1 MKKTANTPISR
12 RLVLGAAMV
21 AAGLTISACGGGGAT
36 SSGSG
41 SGGNVELN
49 FVFWGDAN
57 RAKMTEAA
65 LRIFEKKNP
74 GITVKTEYQDS
85 APYADK
91 LATRFAGGN
100 PPDVLAMANRS
111 LLEYAQR
118 GTLADLKSFPELNLD
133 KVPETTLSRG
143 EVDGKLYGLAT
154 GVTTIGMVVNKTIT
168 DQAGVTIPDDK
179 TWSWED
185 YAKFATEVTQKTGGK
200 VYGAGYDVA
209 TETGP
214 IMLARQRGE
223 DFYTKDNK
231 LGVSEKT
238 IEDWFQYSV
247 DLRKAGGYPP
257 AGFFEQIG
265 GSPAQS
271 YLAKGTVASQ
281 IIPINNFRG
290 YNEAV
295 EGEVVLLRIPGES
308 SGERRGYS
316 ADPTMLWSIAAKSKH
331 PKEAAKLVD
340 FLTNDAEGAAEVLTQ
355 RGVPI
360 NPEVADSITP
370 KLSADDKT
378 FVDLMAAIQEED
390 LPPAYVY
397 PKGASV
403 VADTLKQLTTEVEF
417 GRISPADAAKTFM
430 EKSNAAINK

>member
-1 MKKTANTPISR
+1 MKKTTSTPIPR
-12 RLVLGAAMV
+12 RIILGAALT
-21 AAGLTISACGGGGAT
+21 AAGLALSGCGGAT
-36 SSGSG
+36 SPSAG
-41 SGGNVELN
+41 GGNVELN
-49 FVFWGDAN
+49 FVYWGDSN
-57 RAKMTEAA
+57 RAKMTDAA
-65 LRIFEKKNP
+65 IKIFEEKNP
-74 GITVKTEYQDS
+74 GITVKSEYQDS
-85 APYADK
+85 GPYADK

-100 PPDVLAMANRS
+100 PPDVLNMANRT

-118 GTLADLKSFPELNLD
+118 GTLADLKSLPEINLE
-133 KVPETTLSRG
+133 KIPQTIQSRG

-154 GVTTIGMVVNKTIT
+154 GVNLIGMVVNKTIT

-185 YAKFATEVTQKTGGK
+185 YAEFATEVTQKTGGK
-200 VYGAGYDVA
+200 IYGAGYDVA

-214 IMLARQRGE
+214 ILFARQRGE
-223 DFYTKDNK
+223 DFYTKDNR
-231 LGVSEKT
+231 LGVSEDT
-238 IEDWFQYSV
+238 IREWFQYSV

-290 YNEAV
+290 YNEAS
-295 EGEVVLLRIPGES
+295 GGNLVLLRMPGETT
-308 SGERRGYS
+308 EKRRGYS
-316 ADPTMLWSIAAKSKH
+316 ADPSMLWSVAAKSKH
-331 PKEAAKLVD
+331 PKEAAKLLNFLINDVD
-340 FLTNDAEGAAEVLTQ
+340 GAAETLTQ

-360 NPEVADSITP
+360 NPEVTEAIMP
-370 KLSADDKT
+370 KLGADDTK
-378 FVDLMAAIQEED
+378 FVQMVADIQKDE
-390 LPPAYVY
+390 LAPAYVY

-403 VADTLKQLTTEVEF
+403 VADTLKQLATEVEF
-417 GRISPADAAKTFM
+417 GRVTPADAAKTFL

>member
-1 MKKTANTPISR
+1 MKKTASTGISR
-12 RLVLGAAMV
+12 RIFLGAAAT
-21 AAGLTISACGGGGAT
+21 AAGLALSGCGGGGSPAA
-36 SSGSG
+36 
-41 SGGNVELN
+41 GGNVELN
-49 FVFWGDAN
+49 FVYWGDAT
-57 RAKMTEAA
+57 RAKMTDEAIK
-65 LRIFEKKNP
+65 IFEQKNP
-74 GITVKTEYQDS
+74 GITVKSEYQDS

-118 GTLADLKSFPELNLD
+118 GTLADLKKLPELNLD
-133 KVPETTLSRG
+133 KIPDTVLSRG

-154 GVTTIGMVVNKTIT
+154 GVTTIGMVVNKNIT

-200 VYGAGYDVA
+200 VYGAGYDVS

-214 IMLARQRGE
+214 ILLARQRGE
-223 DFYTKDNK
+223 DFYTQDNK
-231 LGVSEKT
+231 LGVSEET
-238 IEDWFQYSV
+238 MSQWFQYSV

-265 GSPAQS
+265 GSAAQS

-281 IIPINNFRG
+281 IIPINNFKG
-290 YNEAV
+290 YNDAA
-295 EGEVVLLRIPGES
+295 GGNVVLLRMPGETTQK
-308 SGERRGYS
+308 RRGYS

-331 PKEAAKLVD
+331 PKEAAKLLD
-340 FLTNDAEGAAEVLTQ
+340 FLTNDSDGAAQTLTQ

-360 NPEVADSITP
+360 NPDVAASITP
-370 KLSADDKT
+370 KLSPGDTT
-378 FVDLMAAIQEED
+378 FVNMMAAIQEDD
-390 LPPAYVY
+390 LPAAYVY

-403 VADTLKQLTTEVEF
+403 VADTLKQLATEVEF
-417 GRISPADAAKTFM
+417 GRVTPAEAAKTFL

>member
-1 MKKTANTPISR
+1 MKMTVQLHTR
-12 RLVLGAAMV
+12 RTVLA
-21 AAGLTISACGGGGAT
+21 AAGLTLGLALTGCA
-36 SSGSG
+36 GSG
-41 SGGNVELN
+41 NPAGQNGSVELN

-57 RAKMTEAA
+57 RAKVTEAA
-65 LRIFEKKNP
+65 LRVFEEKNP
-74 GITVKTEYQDS
+74 GIKVKTEYQDS
-85 APYADK
+85 GPYADK

-118 GTLADLKSFPELNLD
+118 GTLADLKTFPELKLD
-133 KVPETTLSRG
+133 AVPETVLSRG
-143 EVDGKLYGLAT
+143 TVDGKLYGLAT

-185 YAKFATEVTQKTGGK
+185 YAKFASEVTQKTGGK
-200 VYGAGYDVA
+200 VYGAGFDVA

-214 IMLARQRGE
+214 ILLARQRGE

-231 LGVSEKT
+231 LGVSEET
-238 IEDWFQYSV
+238 IRDWFQYSV

-281 IIPINNFRG
+281 IIPINNFKG
-290 YNEAV
+290 YNDAV
-295 EGEVVLLRIPGES
+295 EGDLVLLRIPGETTA
-308 SGERRGYS
+308 ERRGYS
-316 ADPTMLWSIAAKSKH
+316 ADPTMLWSVAAKSKH

-340 FLTNDAEGAAEVLTQ
+340 FLTNDSDGAAHTLTQ

-360 NPEVADSITP
+360 NPDVAESITS
-370 KLSADDKT
+370 KLSKDDKT
-378 FVDLMAAIQEED
+378 FVDMMAAIQEDE
-390 LPPAYVY
+390 LPEAYVY

-417 GRISPADAAKTFM
+417 GRISPADAAKTFL
-430 EKSNAAINK
+430 EKSNAAIKK

>member
-1 MKKTANTPISR
+1 MKKTTSTHIPR
-12 RLVLGAAMV
+12 RIILGAALT
-21 AAGLTISACGGGGAT
+21 AAGLALSGCGGAT
-36 SSGSG
+36 SPSSG
-41 SGGNVELN
+41 GGNVELN
-49 FVFWGDAN
+49 FVYWGDSN
-57 RAKMTEAA
+57 RAKMTDAA
-65 LRIFEKKNP
+65 IKIFEEKNP
-74 GITVKTEYQDS
+74 GITVKSEYQDS
-85 APYADK
+85 GPYADK

-100 PPDVLAMANRS
+100 PPDVLNMANRT

-118 GTLADLKSFPELNLD
+118 GTLADLKSLPEINLD
-133 KVPETTLSRG
+133 NIPQTIQSRG

-154 GVTTIGMVVNKTIT
+154 GVNLIGMVVNKTIT

-185 YAKFATEVTQKTGGK
+185 YARFATEVTQKTGGK
-200 VYGAGYDVA
+200 IYGAGYDVA

-214 IMLARQRGE
+214 ILFARQRGE

-231 LGVSEKT
+231 LGVSEDT
-238 IEDWFQYSV
+238 IRDWFQYSV

-290 YNEAV
+290 YNEAA
-295 EGEVVLLRIPGES
+295 GGNLVLLRMPGETT
-308 SGERRGYS
+308 EKRRGYS
-316 ADPTMLWSIAAKSKH
+316 ADPSMLWSVAAKSKH
-331 PKEAAKLVD
+331 PKEAAKLLNFLINDVD
-340 FLTNDAEGAAEVLTQ
+340 GAAETLTQ

-360 NPEVADSITP
+360 NPEVTEAIMP
-370 KLSADDKT
+370 KLGADDTK
-378 FVDLMAAIQEED
+378 FVQMVADIQKDE
-390 LPPAYVY
+390 LAPAYVY

-403 VADTLKQLTTEVEF
+403 VADTLKQLATEVEF
-417 GRISPADAAKTFM
+417 GRVTPADAAKTFL

>member
-1 MKKTANTPISR
+1 MKMTVQLHTR
-12 RLVLGAAMV
+12 RTVLA
-21 AAGLTISACGGGGAT
+21 AAGLTLGLALTGCA
-36 SSGSG
+36 GSG
-41 SGGNVELN
+41 NPAGQNGTVELN

-57 RAKMTEAA
+57 RAKVTEAA
-65 LRIFEKKNP
+65 LRVFEEKNP
-74 GITVKTEYQDS
+74 GIKVKTEYQDS
-85 APYADK
+85 GPYADK

-118 GTLADLKSFPELNLD
+118 GTLADLKTLPELKLD
-133 KVPETTLSRG
+133 AVPETVLSRG
-143 EVDGKLYGLAT
+143 TVDGKLYGLAT
-154 GVTTIGMVVNKTIT
+154 GVTSIGVVVNKTIT

-185 YAKFATEVTQKTGGK
+185 YAKFASEVTQKTGGK

-214 IMLARQRGE
+214 ILLARQRGE

-231 LGVSEKT
+231 LGVSEET
-238 IEDWFQYSV
+238 IRDWFQYSV

-281 IIPINNFRG
+281 IIPINNFKG
-290 YNEAV
+290 YNDAV
-295 EGEVVLLRIPGES
+295 EGDVVLLRVPGETTS
-308 SGERRGYS
+308 ERRGYS
-316 ADPTMLWSIAAKSKH
+316 ADPTMLWSVAAKSKH

-340 FLTNDAEGAAEVLTQ
+340 FLTNDSDGAAHTLTQ

-360 NPEVADSITP
+360 NPDVAESITS
-370 KLSADDKT
+370 KLSKDDKT
-378 FVDLMAAIQEED
+378 FVDMMAAIQEDE
-390 LPPAYVY
+390 LPEAYVY

-403 VADTLKQLTTEVEF
+403 VADTLKQLATEVEF
-417 GRISPADAAKTFM
+417 GRISPADAAKTFL

>member
-1 MKKTANTPISR
+1 MKTTVKFQPR
-12 RLVLGAAMV
+12 RRAILGAAIT
-21 AAGLTISACGGGGAT
+21 AAGLALSGCGAGAT
-36 SSGSG
+36 PAGG
-41 SGGNVELN
+41 GGNVELN

-65 LRIFEKKNP
+65 LRIFEEKNP

-85 APYADK
+85 GPYADK

-100 PPDVLAMANRS
+100 PPDVLNMANRS

-118 GTLADLKSFPELNLD
+118 GTLADLKSMPELNLD
-133 KVPETTLSRG
+133 EVPESVLSRG
-143 EVDGKLYGLAT
+143 TVDGKLYGLAT
-154 GVTTIGMVVNKTIT
+154 GVTTIGIVVNKTIT
-168 DQAGVTIPDDK
+168 DQAGVAIPDDK

-223 DFYTKDNK
+223 DFYTEDNK
-231 LGVSEKT
+231 LGVSEET
-238 IEDWFQYSV
+238 IRDWFQYSV

-281 IIPINNFRG
+281 IIPINNFKG
-290 YNEAV
+290 YNDAV
-295 EGEVVLLRIPGES
+295 EGEVVLLRIPGETS
-308 SGERRGYS
+308 AERRGYS
-316 ADPTMLWSIAAKSKH
+316 ADPSMLWSIAAKSKH
-331 PKEAAKLVD
+331 PKEAAKLLN
-340 FLTNDAEGAAEVLTQ
+340 FLVNDSDGAAETLTQ

-360 NPEVADSITP
+360 NPEVAQSITP
-370 KLSADDKT
+370 KLSTDDKT
-378 FVDLMAAIQEED
+378 FVDMMAAIQEDD

-403 VADTLKQLTTEVEF
+403 VADTLKQLATEVEF
-417 GRISPADAAKTFM
+417 GRISPADAAKTFL

>member
-1 MKKTANTPISR
+1 MKTTVKFQPR
-12 RLVLGAAMV
+12 RRAILGAAIT
-21 AAGLTISACGGGGAT
+21 AAGLALSGCGAGAT
-36 SSGSG
+36 PAGG
-41 SGGNVELN
+41 GGNVELN

-65 LRIFEKKNP
+65 LRIFEQKNP

-85 APYADK
+85 GPYADK

-100 PPDVLAMANRS
+100 PPDVLNMANRS

-118 GTLADLKSFPELNLD
+118 GTLADLKSMPELNLEE
-133 KVPETTLSRG
+133 VPESVLSRG
-143 EVDGKLYGLAT
+143 TVDGKLYGLAT
-154 GVTTIGMVVNKTIT
+154 GVTTIGVVVNKTIT
-168 DQAGVTIPDDK
+168 DQAGVAIPDDK

-223 DFYTKDNK
+223 DFYTEDNK
-231 LGVSEKT
+231 LGVSEET
-238 IEDWFQYSV
+238 IRDWFQYSV

-281 IIPINNFRG
+281 IIPINNFKG
-290 YNEAV
+290 YNDAV
-295 EGEVVLLRIPGES
+295 EGEVVLLRIPGETS
-308 SGERRGYS
+308 AERRGYS
-316 ADPTMLWSIAAKSKH
+316 ADPSMLWSIAAKSKH
-331 PKEAAKLVD
+331 PKEAAKLLN
-340 FLTNDAEGAAEVLTQ
+340 FLVNDSDGAAETLTQ

-360 NPEVADSITP
+360 NPEVAESIAP
-370 KLSADDKT
+370 KLSTDDKT
-378 FVDLMAAIQEED
+378 FVEMMAAIQEDE
-390 LPPAYVY
+390 LPPAFVY

-403 VADTLKQLTTEVEF
+403 VADTLKQLATEVEF
-417 GRISPADAAKTFM
+417 GRVSPADAAKTFL

>member
-1 MKKTANTPISR
+1 MKKTTSTRIPR
-12 RLVLGAAMV
+12 RIILGAALT
-21 AAGLTISACGGGGAT
+21 AAGLALSGCGGAT
-36 SSGSG
+36 SPSSG
-41 SGGNVELN
+41 GGNVELN
-49 FVFWGDAN
+49 FVYWGDSN
-57 RAKMTEAA
+57 RAKMTDAA
-65 LRIFEKKNP
+65 IKIFEEKNP
-74 GITVKTEYQDS
+74 GITVKSEYQDS
-85 APYADK
+85 GPYADK

-100 PPDVLAMANRS
+100 PPDVLNMANRT

-118 GTLADLKSFPELNLD
+118 GTLADLKSLPEINLD
-133 KVPETTLSRG
+133 NIPQTIQSRG

-154 GVTTIGMVVNKTIT
+154 GVNLIGMVVNKTIT

-185 YAKFATEVTQKTGGK
+185 YARFATEVTQKTGGK
-200 VYGAGYDVA
+200 IYGAGYDVA

-214 IMLARQRGE
+214 ILFARQRGE

-231 LGVSEKT
+231 LGVSEDT
-238 IEDWFQYSV
+238 IREWFQYSV

-290 YNEAV
+290 YNEAA
-295 EGEVVLLRIPGES
+295 GGNLVLLRMPGETT
-308 SGERRGYS
+308 EKRRGYS
-316 ADPTMLWSIAAKSKH
+316 ADPSMLWSVAAKSKH
-331 PKEAAKLVD
+331 PKEAAKLLNFLINDVD
-340 FLTNDAEGAAEVLTQ
+340 GAAETLTQ

-360 NPEVADSITP
+360 NPEVTEAIMP
-370 KLSADDKT
+370 KLGADDTK
-378 FVDLMAAIQEED
+378 FVQMVADIQKDE
-390 LPPAYVY
+390 LAPAYVY

-403 VADTLKQLTTEVEF
+403 VADTLKQLATEVEF
-417 GRISPADAAKTFM
+417 GRVTPADAAKTFL

>member
-1 MKKTANTPISR
+1 MKKTANNPISR

-36 SSGSG
+36 SSG

-295 EGEVVLLRIPGES
+295 EGEVVLLRIPGET

-316 ADPTMLWSIAAKSKH
+316 ADPTMLWSVAAKSKH

>member
-1 MKKTANTPISR
+1 MKKTASTPIPR
-12 RLVLGAAMV
+12 RLVLGAAVV
-21 AAGLTISACGGGGAT
+21 AAGLALSACGGGGAT
-36 SSGSG
+36 SSG

-295 EGEVVLLRIPGES
+295 EGEVVLLRIPGET

-316 ADPTMLWSIAAKSKH
+316 ADPTMLWSVAAKSKH

>member
-1 MKKTANTPISR
+1 MKKTASTGFSR
-12 RLVLGAAMV
+12 RIFLGAAAT
-21 AAGLTISACGGGGAT
+21 AAGLALSGCGGGGSPAA
-36 SSGSG
+36 
-41 SGGNVELN
+41 GGNVELN
-49 FVFWGDAN
+49 FVYWGDAT
-57 RAKMTEAA
+57 RAKMTDEAIK
-65 LRIFEKKNP
+65 IFEQKNP
-74 GITVKTEYQDS
+74 GITVKSEYQDS

-118 GTLADLKSFPELNLD
+118 GTLADLKKLPELNLD
-133 KVPETTLSRG
+133 KIPDTVLSRG

-154 GVTTIGMVVNKTIT
+154 GVTTIGMVVNKNIT

-200 VYGAGYDVA
+200 VYGAGYDVS

-214 IMLARQRGE
+214 ILLARQRGE
-223 DFYTKDNK
+223 DFYTQDNK
-231 LGVSEKT
+231 LGVSEET
-238 IEDWFQYSV
+238 MSQWFQYSV

-265 GSPAQS
+265 GSAAQS

-281 IIPINNFRG
+281 IIPINNFKG
-290 YNEAV
+290 YNDAA
-295 EGEVVLLRIPGES
+295 GGNVVLLRMPGETTQK
-308 SGERRGYS
+308 RRGYS

-331 PKEAAKLVD
+331 PKEAAKLLD
-340 FLTNDAEGAAEVLTQ
+340 FLTNDSDGAAQTLTQ

-360 NPEVADSITP
+360 NPDVAASITP
-370 KLSADDKT
+370 KLSPGDTT
-378 FVDLMAAIQEED
+378 FVNMMAAIQEDD

-403 VADTLKQLTTEVEF
+403 VADTLKQLATEVEF
-417 GRISPADAAKTFM
+417 GRVTPAEAAKTFL

>member
-1 MKKTANTPISR
+1 MKKTASTPIPR
-12 RLVLGAAMV
+12 RIILGAAV
-21 AAGLTISACGGGGAT
+21 TAAGLALSGCAGA
-36 SSGSG
+36 SSPS

-49 FVFWGDAN
+49 FVYWGDSN
-57 RAKMTEAA
+57 RAKMTDAA
-65 LRIFEKKNP
+65 IKIFEEKNP
-74 GITVKTEYQDS
+74 GITVKSEYQDS
-85 APYADK
+85 GPYADK

-100 PPDVLAMANRS
+100 PPDVLNMANRS

-118 GTLADLKSFPELNLD
+118 GTLADLKSLPEIQLD
-133 KVPETTLSRG
+133 NIPATIQSRG

-154 GVTTIGMVVNKTIT
+154 GVNLIGMVVNKTIT
-168 DQAGVTIPDDK
+168 DQAGVAIPDDK

-200 VYGAGYDVA
+200 IYGAGYDVA

-214 IMLARQRGE
+214 ILFARQRGE

-231 LGVSEKT
+231 LGVSEET
-238 IEDWFQYSV
+238 IREWFQYSV
-247 DLRKAGGYPP
+247 DLRNAGGYPP

-290 YNEAV
+290 YNEAA
-295 EGEVVLLRIPGES
+295 GGNLVLLRMPGETT
-308 SGERRGYS
+308 EKRRGYS
-316 ADPTMLWSIAAKSKH
+316 ADPSMLWSVAAKSKH
-331 PKEAAKLVD
+331 PKEAAKLVN
-340 FLTNDAEGAAEVLTQ
+340 FLINDVDGANETLTQ

-360 NPEVADSITP
+360 NPEVADAIMP
-370 KLSADDKT
+370 KLGTDDTK
-378 FVDLMAAIQEED
+378 FVEMVAAIQEDD

-403 VADTLKQLTTEVEF
+403 VADTLKQLATEVEF
-417 GRISPADAAKTFM
+417 GRVSPADAAKTFL

>member
-1 MKKTANTPISR
+1 MKKTTTTHIPR
-12 RLVLGAAMV
+12 RTVLGAAVV
-21 AAGLTISACGGGGAT
+21 AAGLALSACGGGGT
-36 SSGSG
+36 TPSGSSGS
-41 SGGNVELN
+41 VELN

-85 APYADK
+85 GPYADK

-118 GTLADLKSFPELNLD
+118 GTLADLKSFSELNLD
-133 KVPETTLSRG
+133 KVPESTLSRG

-179 TWSWED
+179 TWSWDD

-214 IMLARQRGE
+214 ILLARQRGE

-247 DLRKAGGYPP
+247 DLRKSGGYPP

-295 EGEVVLLRIPGES
+295 EGEVVLLRIPGETTD
-308 SGERRGYS
+308 ERRGYS

-340 FLTNDAEGAAEVLTQ
+340 FLTNDADGAAEVLTQ

-360 NPEVADSITP
+360 NPEVAAAITP

-378 FVDLMAAIQEED
+378 FVDMMAAIQEDD

-417 GRISPADAAKTFM
+417 GRVSPADAAKTFM

>member
-1 MKKTANTPISR
+1 MKKTASTPIPR
-12 RLVLGAAMV
+12 RLVLGAAAV
-21 AAGLTISACGGGGAT
+21 VAGLALSACGGGGAST
-36 SSGSG
+36 SG

-154 GVTTIGMVVNKTIT
+154 GVTTIGVVVNKTIT

-214 IMLARQRGE
+214 IILARQRGE

-295 EGEVVLLRIPGES
+295 EGEVVLLRMPGETT
-308 SGERRGYS
+308 GERRGYS

-360 NPEVADSITP
+360 NPEVADAITP

-378 FVDLMAAIQEED
+378 FVELMAAIQEDD

>member
-1 MKKTANTPISR
+1 MKKTVSTPISR
-12 RLVLGAAMV
+12 RLVLSAAIT
-21 AAGLTISACGGGGAT
+21 AAGLALSGCGGGSTPAA
-36 SSGSG
+36 
-41 SGGNVELN
+41 GGNVELN
-49 FVFWGDAN
+49 FVYWGDSN
-57 RAKMTEAA
+57 RAKMTDAA
-65 LRIFEKKNP
+65 IKIFEEKNP
-74 GITVKTEYQDS
+74 GITVKSEYQDS
-85 APYADK
+85 GPYADK

-100 PPDVLAMANRS
+100 PPDVLNMANRS

-118 GTLADLKSFPELNLD
+118 GTLADLRSMQELDLAD
-133 KVPETTLSRG
+133 IPDTIQSRG

-179 TWSWED
+179 TWSWAD

-214 IMLARQRGE
+214 ILLARQRGE

-231 LGVSEKT
+231 LGVSEET
-238 IEDWFQYSV
+238 IREWFQYSV
-247 DLRKAGGYPP
+247 DLRAAGGYPP

-265 GSPAQS
+265 GSAAQS

-281 IIPINNFRG
+281 IIPINNYKA
-290 YNEAV
+290 YNEAA
-295 EGEVVLLRIPGES
+295 GGNVVLLRMPGETTE
-308 SGERRGYS
+308 ERRGYS
-316 ADPTMLWSIAAKSKH
+316 ADPSMLWSIAAKSKH
-331 PKEAAKLVD
+331 PKEAAKLLN
-340 FLTNDAEGAAEVLTQ
+340 FLINDADGAAETLTQ

-360 NPEVADSITP
+360 NPEVADAIKP
-370 KLSADDKT
+370 KLSKDDIA
-378 FVDLMAAIQEED
+378 FVDMVAEIQEDE
-390 LPPAYVY
+390 LAPAYVY

-403 VADTLKQLTTEVEF
+403 VADTLKQLATEVEF
-417 GRISPADAAKTFM
+417 GRVTPADAAKTFL

>member
-1 MKKTANTPISR
+1 MKKTTSTRIPR
-12 RLVLGAAMV
+12 RIILGAALT
-21 AAGLTISACGGGGAT
+21 AAGLALSGCGGAT
-36 SSGSG
+36 SPSSG
-41 SGGNVELN
+41 GGNVELN
-49 FVFWGDAN
+49 FVYWGDSN
-57 RAKMTEAA
+57 RAKMTDAA
-65 LRIFEKKNP
+65 IKIFEEKNP
-74 GITVKTEYQDS
+74 GITVTSEYQDS
-85 APYADK
+85 GPYADK

-100 PPDVLAMANRS
+100 PPDVLNMANRT

-118 GTLADLKSFPELNLD
+118 GTLADLKSLPEINLD
-133 KVPETTLSRG
+133 NIPQTIQSRG

-154 GVTTIGMVVNKTIT
+154 GVNLIGMVVNKTIT

-185 YAKFATEVTQKTGGK
+185 YARFATEVTQKTGGK
-200 VYGAGYDVA
+200 IYGAGYDVA

-214 IMLARQRGE
+214 ILFARQRGE

-231 LGVSEKT
+231 LGVSEDT
-238 IEDWFQYSV
+238 IREWFQYSV

-290 YNEAV
+290 YNEAA
-295 EGEVVLLRIPGES
+295 GGNLVLLRMPGETT
-308 SGERRGYS
+308 EKRRGYS
-316 ADPTMLWSIAAKSKH
+316 ADPSMLWSVAAKSKH
-331 PKEAAKLVD
+331 PKEAAKLLNFLINDVD
-340 FLTNDAEGAAEVLTQ
+340 GAAETLTQ

-360 NPEVADSITP
+360 NPEVTEAIMP
-370 KLSADDKT
+370 KLGADDTK
-378 FVDLMAAIQEED
+378 FVQMVADIQKDE
-390 LPPAYVY
+390 LAPAYVY

-403 VADTLKQLTTEVEF
+403 VADTLKQLATEVEF
-417 GRISPADAAKTFM
+417 GRVTPADAAKTFL

>member
-1 MKKTANTPISR
+1 MKKTTSTRIPR
-12 RLVLGAAMV
+12 RIILGAALT
-21 AAGLTISACGGGGAT
+21 AAGLALSGCGGAT
-36 SSGSG
+36 SPSSG
-41 SGGNVELN
+41 GGNVELN
-49 FVFWGDAN
+49 FVYWGDSN
-57 RAKMTEAA
+57 RAKMTDAA
-65 LRIFEKKNP
+65 IKIFEEKNP
-74 GITVKTEYQDS
+74 GITVKSEYQDS
-85 APYADK
+85 GPYADK

-100 PPDVLAMANRS
+100 PPDVLNMANRT

-118 GTLADLKSFPELNLD
+118 GTLADLKSLPEINLD
-133 KVPETTLSRG
+133 NIPETIQSRG

-154 GVTTIGMVVNKTIT
+154 GVNLIGMVVNKTIT
-168 DQAGVTIPDDK
+168 DEAGVTIPDDK

-185 YAKFATEVTQKTGGK
+185 YARFVTEVTQKTGGK
-200 VYGAGYDVA
+200 IYGAGYDVA

-214 IMLARQRGE
+214 ILFARQRGE

-231 LGVSEKT
+231 LGVSEDT
-238 IEDWFQYSV
+238 IREWFQYSV

-290 YNEAV
+290 YNEAA
-295 EGEVVLLRIPGES
+295 GGNLVLLRMPGETT
-308 SGERRGYS
+308 EQRRGYS
-316 ADPTMLWSIAAKSKH
+316 ADPSMLWSVAAKSKH
-331 PKEAAKLVD
+331 PKEAAKLLNFLINDVD
-340 FLTNDAEGAAEVLTQ
+340 GAAETLTQ

-360 NPEVADSITP
+360 NPEVTEAIMP
-370 KLSADDKT
+370 KLGADDTK
-378 FVDLMAAIQEED
+378 FVQMVADIQKDE
-390 LPPAYVY
+390 LAPAYVY

-403 VADTLKQLTTEVEF
+403 VADTLKQLATEVEF
-417 GRISPADAAKTFM
+417 GRVTPADAAKTFL

>member
-1 MKKTANTPISR
+1 MKKTASTPIPR
-12 RLVLGAAMV
+12 RLVLGAAVV
-21 AAGLTISACGGGGAT
+21 AAGLALSACGGGGAT
-36 SSGSG
+36 SSG

-247 DLRKAGGYPP
+247 DLRKSGGYPP

-295 EGEVVLLRIPGES
+295 EGEVVLLRIPGETT
-308 SGERRGYS
+308 GERRGYS

-360 NPEVADSITP
+360 NPEVADAITP

-378 FVDLMAAIQEED
+378 FVDMMASIQEDD

-417 GRISPADAAKTFM
+417 GRVSPADAAKTFM

>member
-1 MKKTANTPISR
+1 MKMTVQLHNR
-12 RLVLGAAMV
+12 RTILA
-21 AAGLTISACGGGGAT
+21 AAGVTLGLALTGCA
-36 SSGSG
+36 SSGNPAG
-41 SGGNVELN
+41 QNGIVELN

-57 RAKMTEAA
+57 RAKVTEAA
-65 LRIFEKKNP
+65 LRVFEEKNP
-74 GITVKTEYQDS
+74 GIKVKTEYQDS
-85 APYADK
+85 GPYADK

-118 GTLADLKSFPELNLD
+118 GALADLKSLPELKLD
-133 KVPETTLSRG
+133 AVPGTVLSRG
-143 EVDGKLYGLAT
+143 TVDGKLYGLAT

-168 DQAGVTIPDDK
+168 DQVGVTIPDDK

-200 VYGAGYDVA
+200 VYGAGYEVA

-214 IMLARQRGE
+214 ILLARQRGE

-231 LGVSEKT
+231 LGVSEET
-238 IEDWFQYSV
+238 IRDWFQYSV
-247 DLRKAGGYPP
+247 DLRNAGGYPP

-271 YLAKGTVASQ
+271 YLAKGTIASQ
-281 IIPINNFRG
+281 IIPINNFKG
-290 YNEAV
+290 YSEAV
-295 EGEVVLLRIPGES
+295 EGDVVLLRMPGETT
-308 SGERRGYS
+308 GERRGYS
-316 ADPTMLWSIAAKSKH
+316 ADPTMLWSVAAKSKH

-340 FLTNDAEGAAEVLTQ
+340 FLTNDSDGAAHTLTQ

-360 NPEVADSITP
+360 NPAVAESITP
-370 KLSADDKT
+370 KLGKDDKT
-378 FVDLMAAIQEED
+378 FVDMMAAIQEDE
-390 LPPAYVY
+390 LAEAYVY

-403 VADTLKQLTTEVEF
+403 VADTLKQLATEVEF
-417 GRISPADAAKTFM
+417 GRISPADAAKTFL

>member
-1 MKKTANTPISR
+1 MKKTVSTPIPR
-12 RLVLGAAMV
+12 RIFLGGAIT
-21 AAGLTISACGGGGAT
+21 AAGLALSACGGG
-36 SSGSG
+36 SSPAA
-41 SGGNVELN
+41 GGNVELN

-57 RAKMTEAA
+57 RAKMTDAA
-65 LRIFEKKNP
+65 IRIFEEKNP

-85 APYADK
+85 GPYADK

-100 PPDVLAMANRS
+100 PPDVLNMANRS

-118 GTLADLKSFPELNLD
+118 GTLADLKSFPELNVGD
-133 KVPETTLSRG
+133 VPAAIQSRG

-154 GVTTIGMVVNKTIT
+154 GVTTIGIVVNKTIT

-200 VYGAGYDVA
+200 VYGAGFDVA

-231 LGVSEKT
+231 LGVSEET
-238 IEDWFQYSV
+238 IRDWFQYSV
-247 DLRKAGGYPP
+247 DLRAAGGYPP

-281 IIPINNFRG
+281 IIPINNYKG
-290 YNEAV
+290 YNEAA
-295 EGEVVLLRIPGES
+295 GGNVVLLRVPGETT
-308 SGERRGYS
+308 EKRRGYS
-316 ADPTMLWSIAAKSKH
+316 ADPSMLWSIAAKSKH
-331 PKEAAKLVD
+331 PKEAAKLLD
-340 FLTNDAEGAAEVLTQ
+340 FLINDADGAAETLTQ

-360 NPEVADSITP
+360 NPKVAEAIMPKLGEDDTKFVQMVAD
-370 KLSADDKT
+370 
-378 FVDLMAAIQEED
+378 IQKDE
-390 LPPAYVY
+390 LAPAYVY

-403 VADTLKQLTTEVEF
+403 VADTLKQLATEVEF
-417 GRISPADAAKTFM
+417 GRVTPADAAKTFL

>member
-1 MKKTANTPISR
+1 MKKTASTPIPR
-12 RLVLGAAMV
+12 RTVLGAAVV
-21 AAGLTISACGGGGAT
+21 AAGLALSACGGGGAAQ
-36 SSGSG
+36 SG

-118 GTLADLKSFPELNLD
+118 GTLADLKSFSELNLD

-295 EGEVVLLRIPGES
+295 EGEVVLLRIPGETT
-308 SGERRGYS
+308 GERRGYS

-360 NPEVADSITP
+360 NPEVADAITP

-378 FVDLMAAIQEED
+378 FVDLMAAIQEDE
-390 LPPAYVY
+390 LPAAYVY

-417 GRISPADAAKTFM
+417 GRVSPADAAKTFL

>member
-1 MKKTANTPISR
+1 MKKTASTPIPR
-12 RLVLGAAMV
+12 RLVLGGAAV
-21 AAGLTISACGGGGAT
+21 AAGLLLSACGGGASSSGN
-36 SSGSG
+36 SGSG
-41 SGGNVELN
+41 SNVELN

-154 GVTTIGMVVNKTIT
+154 GVTTIGVVINKTIT

-214 IMLARQRGE
+214 IILARQRGE

-295 EGEVVLLRIPGES
+295 EGEVVLLRVPGETT
-308 SGERRGYS
+308 GERRGYS

-360 NPEVADSITP
+360 NPEVADAITP
-370 KLSADDKT
+370 KLNADDKT
-378 FVDLMAAIQEED
+378 FVDLMAAIQEDD

-417 GRISPADAAKTFM
+417 GRVSPADAAKTFM

>member
-1 MKKTANTPISR
+1 MKMTAEFQPR
-12 RLVLGAAMV
+12 RRAIL
-21 AAGLTISACGGGGAT
+21 AAGLGVAGLALAGCAGGSKAAAQ
-36 SSGSG
+36 
-41 SGGNVELN
+41 GGNVELN
-49 FVFWGDAN
+49 FVWWGDAN
-57 RAKMTEAA
+57 RAKVTEAA
-65 LRIFEKKNP
+65 LRIFEQKNP

-85 APYADK
+85 GPYADK

-118 GTLADLKSFPELNLD
+118 GALADLKSHSDVLKLD
-133 KVPETTLSRG
+133 AVPDTVLSRG
-143 EVDGKLYGLAT
+143 TVNGKLYGLAT
-154 GVTTIGMVVNKTIT
+154 GVTTIGMVVNKAIT

-179 TWSWED
+179 NWSWED
-185 YAKFATEVTQKTGGK
+185 FAKFATEVTQKTGGK
-200 VYGAGYDVA
+200 VYGTGYEVA

-214 IMLARQRGE
+214 ILLARQRGE
-223 DFYTKDNK
+223 DFYTQDNK
-231 LGVSEKT
+231 LGVSEGT
-238 IEDWFQYSV
+238 IRDWFQYSV

-281 IIPINNFRG
+281 IIPINNYKG
-290 YNEAV
+290 YNEAA
-295 EGEVVLLRIPGES
+295 GGNIVLLRMPGET
-308 SGERRGYS
+308 EAKRKGYS
-316 ADPTMLWSIAAKSKH
+316 ADPTMLWSVAAKSKH

-340 FLTNDAEGAAEVLTQ
+340 FLTNDVDGAANTLTQ
-355 RGVPI
+355 RGVPV
-360 NPEVADSITP
+360 NPKVAESITP
-370 KLSADDKT
+370 KLSADDKK
-378 FVDLMAAIQEED
+378 FVDLMAEIQKDD

-403 VADTLKQLTTEVEF
+403 VADTLKQLATEVEF
-417 GRISPADAAKTFM
+417 GRVSPADAAKTFI

>member
-1 MKKTANTPISR
+1 MKKTASTGFSR
-12 RLVLGAAMV
+12 RIFLGAAAT
-21 AAGLTISACGGGGAT
+21 AAGLALSGCGGGGSPAA
-36 SSGSG
+36 
-41 SGGNVELN
+41 GGNVELN
-49 FVFWGDAN
+49 FVYWGDAT
-57 RAKMTEAA
+57 RAKMTDEAIK
-65 LRIFEKKNP
+65 IFEQKNP
-74 GITVKTEYQDS
+74 GITVKSEYQDS

-118 GTLADLKSFPELNLD
+118 GTLADLKKLPELNLD
-133 KVPETTLSRG
+133 KIPDTVLSRG

-154 GVTTIGMVVNKTIT
+154 GVTTIGMVVNKNIT

-200 VYGAGYDVA
+200 VYGAGYDVS

-214 IMLARQRGE
+214 ILLARQRGE
-223 DFYTKDNK
+223 DFYTQDNK
-231 LGVSEKT
+231 LGVSEET
-238 IEDWFQYSV
+238 MSQWFQYSV

-257 AGFFEQIG
+257 AGFYEQIG
-265 GSPAQS
+265 GSAAQS

-281 IIPINNFRG
+281 IIPINNFKG
-290 YNEAV
+290 YNDAA
-295 EGEVVLLRIPGES
+295 GGNVVLLRMPGETTQK
-308 SGERRGYS
+308 RRGYS

-331 PKEAAKLVD
+331 PKEAAKLLD
-340 FLTNDAEGAAEVLTQ
+340 FLTNDSDGAAQTLTQ

-360 NPEVADSITP
+360 NPDVAASITP
-370 KLSADDKT
+370 KLSPGDTT
-378 FVDLMAAIQEED
+378 FVNMMAAIQEDD

-403 VADTLKQLTTEVEF
+403 VADTLKQLATEVEF
-417 GRISPADAAKTFM
+417 GRVTPAEAAKTFL

>member
-1 MKKTANTPISR
+1 MKMTLQLHSR
-12 RLVLGAAMV
+12 RAVLA
-21 AAGLTISACGGGGAT
+21 AAGLTLGLALTGCA
-36 SSGSG
+36 GSG
-41 SGGNVELN
+41 NPAGQNGPVELN

-57 RAKMTEAA
+57 RAKVTEAA
-65 LRIFEKKNP
+65 LRVFEEKNP
-74 GITVKTEYQDS
+74 GIKVKTEYQDS
-85 APYADK
+85 GPYADK

-118 GTLADLKSFPELNLD
+118 GALADLKTLPELKLD
-133 KVPETTLSRG
+133 AVPETVLSRG
-143 EVDGKLYGLAT
+143 TVDGKLYGLAT
-154 GVTTIGMVVNKTIT
+154 GVTTIGVVVNKTIT

-185 YAKFATEVTQKTGGK
+185 YAKFASEVTQKTGGK

-214 IMLARQRGE
+214 ILLARQRGE

-231 LGVSEKT
+231 LGVSEET
-238 IEDWFQYSV
+238 IRDWFQYSV

-281 IIPINNFRG
+281 LIPINNFKG
-290 YNEAV
+290 YNDAV
-295 EGEVVLLRIPGES
+295 EGDVVLLRVPGETTA
-308 SGERRGYS
+308 ERRGYS
-316 ADPTMLWSIAAKSKH
+316 ADPTMLWSVAAKSKH

-340 FLTNDAEGAAEVLTQ
+340 FLTNDSDGAAHTLTQ

-360 NPEVADSITP
+360 NPDVAESITS
-370 KLSADDKT
+370 KLSKDDKT
-378 FVDLMAAIQEED
+378 FVDMMAAIQEDE
-390 LPPAYVY
+390 LPEAYVY

-403 VADTLKQLTTEVEF
+403 VADTLKQLATEVEF
-417 GRISPADAAKTFM
+417 GRISPADAAKTFL

>member
-1 MKKTANTPISR
+1 MKKTASTPIPR
-12 RLVLGAAMV
+12 RLVLGAAAV
-21 AAGLTISACGGGGAT
+21 AAGLALSACGGGGAST
-36 SSGSG
+36 SG

-154 GVTTIGMVVNKTIT
+154 GVTTIGVVVNKTIT

-214 IMLARQRGE
+214 IILARQRGE

-295 EGEVVLLRIPGES
+295 EGEVVLLRMPGETT
-308 SGERRGYS
+308 GERRGYS

-360 NPEVADSITP
+360 NPEVADAITP

-378 FVDLMAAIQEED
+378 FVELMAAIQEDD

-430 EKSNAAINK
+430 EKGNAAINK

>member
-1 MKKTANTPISR
+1 MKKTTSTRIPR
-12 RLVLGAAMV
+12 RIILGAALT
-21 AAGLTISACGGGGAT
+21 AAGLALSGCGGAT
-36 SSGSG
+36 PPSSG
-41 SGGNVELN
+41 GGNVELN
-49 FVFWGDAN
+49 FVYWGDSN
-57 RAKMTEAA
+57 RAKMTDAA
-65 LRIFEKKNP
+65 IKIFEEKNP
-74 GITVKTEYQDS
+74 GITVKSEYQDS
-85 APYADK
+85 GPYADK

-100 PPDVLAMANRS
+100 PPDVLNMANRT

-118 GTLADLKSFPELNLD
+118 GTLADLKSLPEINLD
-133 KVPETTLSRG
+133 NIPETIQSRG

-154 GVTTIGMVVNKTIT
+154 GVNLIGMVVNKTIT

-200 VYGAGYDVA
+200 IYGAGYDVA

-214 IMLARQRGE
+214 ILFARQRGE

-231 LGVSEKT
+231 LGVSEDT
-238 IEDWFQYSV
+238 IREWFQYSV

-290 YNEAV
+290 YNEAA
-295 EGEVVLLRIPGES
+295 GGNLVLLRMPGETT
-308 SGERRGYS
+308 EKRRGYS
-316 ADPTMLWSIAAKSKH
+316 ADPSMLWSVAAKSKH
-331 PKEAAKLVD
+331 PKEAAKLLNFLINDVD
-340 FLTNDAEGAAEVLTQ
+340 GAAETLTQ

-360 NPEVADSITP
+360 NPDVTEAIMPKLGADDTKFVQMVAD
-370 KLSADDKT
+370 
-378 FVDLMAAIQEED
+378 IQKDE
-390 LPPAYVY
+390 LAPAYVY

-403 VADTLKQLTTEVEF
+403 VADTLKQLATEVEF
-417 GRISPADAAKTFM
+417 GRVTPADAAKTFL

>member
-1 MKKTANTPISR
+1 MKKTASTPIPR
-12 RLVLGAAMV
+12 RLVLGAAAV
-21 AAGLTISACGGGGAT
+21 AAGLALSACGGGGAST
-36 SSGSG
+36 SG

-154 GVTTIGMVVNKTIT
+154 GVTTIGVVVNKTIT

-214 IMLARQRGE
+214 IILARQRGE

-295 EGEVVLLRIPGES
+295 EGEVVLLRMPGETT
-308 SGERRGYS
+308 GERRGYS

-360 NPEVADSITP
+360 NPEVADAITP

-378 FVDLMAAIQEED
+378 FVELMAAIQEDD

>member
-1 MKKTANTPISR
+1 MKKTTNNGIPR
-12 RLVLGAAMV
+12 RIILGAALT
-21 AAGLTISACGGGGAT
+21 AAGLALAGCGGGA
-36 SSGSG
+36 SPAA
-41 SGGNVELN
+41 GGGDVELN

-57 RAKMTEAA
+57 RAKVTEDA
-65 LRIFEKKNP
+65 LRVFEEKNP
-74 GITVKTEYQDS
+74 GIKVKTEYQDS
-85 APYADK
+85 GPYADK

-118 GTLADLKSFPELNLD
+118 GTLADLNTLPELNLD
-133 KVPETTLSRG
+133 NVPDTVQSRG
-143 EVDGKLYGLAT
+143 EVEGKLYGLAS
-154 GVTTIGMVVNKTIT
+154 GVTTIGIVVNKTIT

-185 YAKFATEVTQKTGGK
+185 YARFATEVTQKTGGK

-209 TETGP
+209 TETNP
-214 IMLARQRGE
+214 IILARQRGE

-231 LGVSEKT
+231 LGVSEQT
-238 IEDWFQYSV
+238 IRDWFQYSV
-247 DLRKAGGYPP
+247 DLRAAGGYPP

-265 GSPAQS
+265 GAPAQS

-281 IIPINNFRG
+281 IIPINNYKG
-290 YNEAV
+290 YNDAV
-295 EGEVVLLRIPGES
+295 EGEVVLLRIPGEI
-308 SGERRGYS
+308 SGKRRGYS

-331 PKEAAKLVD
+331 PKEAAKLLD
-340 FLTNDAEGAAEVLTQ
+340 FLTNDADGAAHTLTQ
-355 RGVPI
+355 RGVPV
-360 NPEVADSITP
+360 NPDVAEAIMSKLGPDDTKFAEMVAD
-370 KLSADDKT
+370 
-378 FVDLMAAIQEED
+378 IQIDD

-403 VADTLKQLTTEVEF
+403 VADTLKQLATEVEF
-417 GRISPADAAKTFM
+417 GRVTPADAAKTFL

>member
-1 MKKTANTPISR
+1 MKTTVKFQPR
-12 RLVLGAAMV
+12 RRAILGAAIT
-21 AAGLTISACGGGGAT
+21 AAGLALSGCGASATPGGG
-36 SSGSG
+36 
-41 SGGNVELN
+41 GGNVELN

-65 LRIFEKKNP
+65 LRIFEEKNP

-85 APYADK
+85 GPYADK

-100 PPDVLAMANRS
+100 PPDVLNMANRS

-118 GTLADLKSFPELNLD
+118 GTLADLKSMPELNLD
-133 KVPETTLSRG
+133 EVPESVLSRG
-143 EVDGKLYGLAT
+143 TVDGKLYGLAT
-154 GVTTIGMVVNKTIT
+154 GVTTIGIVVNKTIT
-168 DQAGVTIPDDK
+168 DQAGVAIPDDK

-223 DFYTKDNK
+223 DFYTEDNK
-231 LGVSEKT
+231 LGVSEET
-238 IEDWFQYSV
+238 IRDWFQYSV

-281 IIPINNFRG
+281 IIPINNFKG
-290 YNEAV
+290 YNDAV
-295 EGEVVLLRIPGES
+295 EGEVVLLRIPGETS
-308 SGERRGYS
+308 AERRGYS
-316 ADPTMLWSIAAKSKH
+316 ADPSMLWSIAAKSKH
-331 PKEAAKLVD
+331 PKEAAKLLN
-340 FLTNDAEGAAEVLTQ
+340 FLVNDSDGAAETLTQ

-360 NPEVADSITP
+360 NPEVAQSITP
-370 KLSADDKT
+370 KLSTDDKT
-378 FVDLMAAIQEED
+378 FVDMMAAIQEDD

-403 VADTLKQLTTEVEF
+403 VADTLKQLATEVEF
-417 GRISPADAAKTFM
+417 GRISPADAAKTFL